1 LIKFL
6 KKIYNF
12 INLFKISKKIKDNF
26 SELSEEYKGLI
37 ESELRQNYFINNNE
51 ICNNDM
57 NDHITGRTIVSR
69 SKIIP
74 WLCKEVGL
82 KNKKLLEIGS
92 GTGSS
97 SITFAEQGAN
107 VVGIDVDDSSLEVAR
122 IRASLLNLDI
132 KYLKLSGTDISTLQE
147 KFDIVIYYASLEHM
161 TIEERI
167 ASLREAWN
175 LLSSRGYLIIV
186 EAPNRLW
193 IEDTH
198 TSELPFFQ
206 WLPDNLAYMYSSNSN
221 KESFSSK
228 YLDSNYSQMQEFLRR
243 GRGVSFHEFEL
254 AFEDL
259 NKLNVVSSLSRLV
272 YSGGIINTFIYK
284 KLYKNYL
291 RKQKKIHPAFFEE
304 YLDIIIKKYDNDSKE
319 FL

>member
-1 LIKFL
+1 MIKFL

-37 ESELRQNYFINNNE
+37 ESELRQNYFINNNG

-57 NDHITGRTIVSR
+57 NDHISGRTTVSR

-82 KNKKLLEIGS
+82 TNKKLLEIGS

-161 TIEERI
+161 TIEEII
-167 ASLREAWN
+167 ASLRQAWN
-175 LLSSRGYLIIV
+175 LLNSPGYLIIV

-254 AFEDL
+254 ALKDL

-284 KLYKNYL
+284 KLYKSYL
-291 RKQKKIHPAFFEE
+291 RKQIKIHPAFFEE
-304 YLDIIIKKYDNDSKE
+304 YLDIIIKKI
-319 FL
+319 

>member
-1 LIKFL
+1 MIKFL

-82 KNKKLLEIGS
+82 KNKNLLEIGS

-167 ASLREAWN
+167 ASLRQAWN

-254 AFEDL
+254 ALKDL

>member
-1 LIKFL
+1 MHFIL

-12 INLFKISKKIKDNF
+12 FVSLRVPIKVKKNF
-26 SELSEEYKGLI
+26 TTI
-37 ESELRQNYFINNNE
+37 PQNYINE
-51 ICNNDM
+51 IYKSLNENYFD
-57 NDHITGRTIVSR
+57 NGDTKEEDLEDHLNKRLLMARTLVV
-69 SKIIP
+69 P
-74 WLCKEVGL
+74 WISNSVNLSNKLILEVGC
-82 KNKKLLEIGS
+82 

-97 SITFAEQGAN
+97 SVAFAEQGGI
-107 VVGIDVDDSSLEVAR
+107 VTGIDVHSKSLEVAKL
-122 IRASLLNLDI
+122 RANLLNLDI
-132 KYLKLSGTDISTLQE
+132 KFKKLSGTQVKTLSDKYDI
-147 KFDIVIYYASLEHM
+147 IIYYASLEHM

-167 ASLREAWN
+167 SSLRQAWN
-175 LLSSRGYLIIV
+175 ILKIGGYLVIT

-198 TSELPFFQ
+198 TAELPFFQ
-206 WLPDNLAYMYSSNSN
+206 WLPDNLAYLYSVNSPKENFNN
-221 KESFSSK
+221 KYTDAEYS
-228 YLDSNYSQMQEFLRR
+228 YLLNFLRR

-284 KLYKNYL
+284 KLYKSYL

-304 YLDIIIKKYDNDSKE
+304 YLDIIIKKI
-319 FL
+319 

>member
-1 LIKFL
+1 LIEFL
-6 KKIYNF
+6 KKVYNF
-12 INLFKISKKIKDNF
+12 IILFKVPKKIKENF
-26 SELSEEYKGLI
+26 SDLSEEYKGLI
-37 ESELRQNYFINNNE
+37 ESELRQNYFINNNG

-57 NDHITGRTIVSR
+57 NDHISGRTTVSR

-82 KNKKLLEIGS
+82 TNKKLLEIGS

-167 ASLREAWN
+167 ASLRQAWN
-175 LLSSRGYLIIV
+175 LLSSKGYLIIV

-206 WLPDNLAYMYSSNSN
+206 WLPDNLAYLYSSNSN

-254 AFEDL
+254 ALKDL

-284 KLYKNYL
+284 KLYKSYL
-291 RKQKKIHPAFFEE
+291 RKQIKIHPAFFEE
-304 YLDIIIKKYDNDSKE
+304 YLDIIIKKI
-319 FL
+319 

>member
-1 LIKFL
+1 MIKFL

-82 KNKKLLEIGS
+82 KNKNLLEIGS

-167 ASLREAWN
+167 ASLRQAWN

-254 AFEDL
+254 VFEDL

-304 YLDIIIKKYDNDSKE
+304 YLDIIIKKI
-319 FL
+319 